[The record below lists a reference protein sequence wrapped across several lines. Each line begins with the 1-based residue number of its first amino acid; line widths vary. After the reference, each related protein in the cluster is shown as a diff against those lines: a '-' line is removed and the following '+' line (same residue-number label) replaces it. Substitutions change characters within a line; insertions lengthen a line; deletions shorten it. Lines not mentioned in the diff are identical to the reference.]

1 MKKTLF
7 KRLFMTAVIASTA
20 ALGAT
25 SWAGTISFSMTYTG
39 ASTSGGS
46 CGTTYNISGVEP
58 ATTGT
63 TYPVY
68 IYMVGTTESYNNA
81 SAMATVNAM
90 AAKGYVAATVDYA
103 TSQFGNCSVLS
114 SKSSCIFNPNSTA
127 SAVSQLCS
135 RANADCSKGIVV
147 GGFSQGS
154 ILAILAKNYDS
165 RVQAAYGTGV
175 SNKYSSYDL
184 SSCVSNGKRT
194 LTSDRLRAVD
204 GEKDTYAGGNGFT
217 SGTQS
222 GVQASL
228 QNVTG
233 LTCASGSYSC
243 MNSNNSGW
251 IIVKNSGVADSSAD
265 HCYMRASGDCGGSQN
280 SLDSGWK
287 SGTANWEMDA
297 NLQWLTN
304 FTTK

>member
-1 MKKTLF
+1 MTTNPF
-7 KRLFMTAVIASTA
+7 KRFILTA
-20 ALGAT
+20 ALLSTTFVSA
-25 SWAGTISFSMTYTG
+25 SWAATTTFSMNYTG

-46 CGTTYNISGVEP
+46 CGTNYSISGVEP

-68 IYMVGTTESYNNA
+68 IYMVGTNESYNNG

-90 AAKGYVAATVDYA
+90 AAKGYVAATVNYA

-114 SKSSCIFNPNSTA
+114 AKSSCIFNPNSNA
-127 SAVSQLCS
+127 SAVSQICS

-154 ILAILAKNYDS
+154 ILALLAKNYDS
-165 RVQAAYGTGV
+165 RVQAAYGTGM
-175 SNKYSSYDL
+175 SNKYSVYDL

-204 GEKDTYAGGNGFT
+204 GEKDNFAGG
-217 SGTQS
+217 SQS
-222 GVQASL
+222 SVQASL
-228 QNVTG
+228 KSVTG
-233 LTCASGSYSC
+233 LTCASGSYAC

-251 IIVKNSGVADSSAD
+251 IIAKNSEVADRSAD
-265 HCYMRASGDCGGSQN
+265 HCYMRASGDCLGSQN

-287 SGTANWEMDA
+287 SGTANWQMNA
-297 NLQWLTN
+297 NLEWLDK

>member
-1 MKKTLF
+1 M
-7 KRLFMTAVIASTA
+7 SY
-20 ALGAT
+20 
-25 SWAGTISFSMTYTG
+25 SG

-46 CGTTYNISGVEP
+46 CGSTFNISGVEP

-63 TYPVY
+63 KYPVFV
-68 IYMVGTTESYNNA
+68 YMVGTTETYNNG
-81 SAMATVNAM
+81 SAMAAVNAM
-90 AAKGYVAATVDYA
+90 ANKGYVAATVEYA
-103 TSQFGNCSVLS
+103 NSQFGNCSVIGA
-114 SKSSCIFNPNSTA
+114 KSSCVFNPNSAA
-127 SAVSQLCS
+127 SAVTQLCS

-154 ILAILAKNYDS
+154 IMAILAKNYDS
-165 RVQAAYGTGV
+165 RVQAAYGIGV
-175 SNKYSSYDL
+175 SNKYASYDL

-194 LTSDRLRAVD
+194 LASDRLRAVD
-204 GEKDTYAGGNGFT
+204 GEKDTYAGGNGFS

-233 LTCASGSYSC
+233 KTCAAGSYSC
-243 MNSNNSGW
+243 LSSNNSGW
-251 IIVKNSGVADSSAD
+251 LIVKNSQVADGSAD

-280 SLDSGWK
+280 TLDSGWK
-287 SGTANWEMDA
+287 SGTVNWQLDA